1 MHYYG
6 IRAKIETMK
15 RNIIIFLS
23 LLILGLSLLVFIQKR
38 TALYLYTNPY
48 TETSGFKNITKVISN
63 IDEILSVTKATV
75 KNDGYDINYLYKNPY
90 GSGFLKNN
98 PIPNDLDFAVG
109 VYIGQYEYTKENAQD
124 IAIQMIDIIKS
135 FYYNLAINLQFKYH
149 NLYLS
154 STPIN
159 VLSRLEKYEQININ
173 DIISTIDNVVTK
185 SNYVKLT
192 TFENVDGV
200 EKNAIKM
207 PYALNSNEILLQ
219 ELKPLIV
226 YSNLVTYN
234 DKMTQYIREISLT
247 PEFYAKIKHKGH
259 IYDVELVP
267 EAFKGVRLQ
276 LSRRCF
282 ASTIFTDI
290 NSYWFL
296 KKVNW
301 LNDDNMYI
309 KYRLLSYKRHLQE
322 IKKLANTHKSPVKI
336 LKRIMQTTD
345 IIKPLLTNEQ
355 YNEYAEF
362 VSQNLNNKDIQL
374 LNDYLTIYNNV
385 SNIYRFNNLR
395 NKLLRDK
402 HLQNMHTV
410 ATNSVEEL
418 KNRNN
423 IDKKLLTTMQAIN
436 QGFGNDL
443 TIHKTK
449 PEEIEFLSNYSITKP
464 LLEQEMLKLTIN
476 QQKILEFIELN
487 NKLMNESGFHEVTL
501 YWLDDNKIGI
511 LKDDFTKGISNLDD
525 FAKNN
530 GLPQINYTLINA
542 HQLPQYP
549 LKFVLYAHNYDEDE
563 IKSNKLIRAF
573 LQDKQNFNIKHKT
586 YFN

>member
-1 MHYYG
+1 
-6 IRAKIETMK
+6 MK
-15 RNIIIFLS
+15 RNILIFLS
-23 LLILGLSLLVFIQKR
+23 LLVLGLSLLVFIQKKM
-38 TALYLYTNPY
+38 TLFLYINPY

-63 IDEILSVTKATV
+63 IDEILSITKATV
-75 KNDGYDINYLYKNPY
+75 KNDGYNINYLYKNPY

-109 VYIGQYEYTKENAQD
+109 VYIGQYEYSGENAQD
-124 IAIQMIDIIKS
+124 IAIQMTDIIKS

-173 DIISTIDNVVTK
+173 DIITTIDNVVNK
-185 SNYVKLT
+185 SNYVKVT
-192 TFENVDGV
+192 TFDNIDGV

-219 ELKPLIV
+219 ELKPFIV

-234 DKMTQYIREISLT
+234 NEMAQYMREISLT

-259 IYDVELVP
+259 LYDVELVP

-301 LNDDNMYI
+301 LNDDDMYI

-322 IKKLANTHKSPVKI
+322 IKKLANTNKSPVKI
-336 LKRIMQTTD
+336 LKRIMQTAD
-345 IIKPLLTNEQ
+345 IIQPLLTNEQ

-385 SNIYRFNNLR
+385 SNIYRFHSLR

-402 HLQNMHTV
+402 HLQNMHTIAV
-410 ATNSVEEL
+410 NSLEEL

-423 IDKKLLTTMQAIN
+423 IDSKLLITMENIN
-436 QGFGNDL
+436 QKFEDSL
-443 TIHKTK
+443 TISNIKS
-449 PEEIEFLSNYSITKP
+449 EEIEFLNNYSITKP
-464 LLEQEMLKLTIN
+464 LLEQEMLNLTIN
-476 QQKILEFIELN
+476 RQKIGEFIELN
-487 NKLMNESGFHEVTL
+487 NKLMNESGFHEVTM
-501 YWLDDNKIGI
+501 YWLDNNKIGI
-511 LKDDFTKGISNLDD
+511 LKDDFTKNISNLDG

-530 GLPQINYTLINA
+530 GLPQISYSLINTQ
-542 HQLPQYP
+542 QLPQYP
-549 LKFVLYAHNYDEDE
+549 LKFVLYAHNCNEND
-563 IKSNKLIRAF
+563 INSNKLIQAF
-573 LQDKQNFNIKHKT
+573 LQDKQNFNIKHKF